1 LGLSVS
7 LSLVLSDSTRRKKR
21 KKREE
26 KKKKEGN
33 KRKNRVSF
41 LSVSLPF

>member
-1 LGLSVS
+1 VS

-33 KRKNRVSF
+33 KRENRVSF